1 MVQYQSKDLKSNRR
15 RATTY
20 YLTLAGIAI
29 LVLAL
34 IGVAVTGVSLAK
46 PAEGSRQAQLVPERK
61 YEVGDIA
68 RFVVAG
74 GLVHQGPIGAYR
86 IDSNNRWVYDV
97 EFPATDSSG
106 EASVWRDLEEYRILL
121 VDEDSPP
128 YQPRVEGYPVKLV
141 DPATGERVDDDV
153 NEGIVQGS
161 QEIGGIWNYPLLVSN
176 CKVILPREGLVI
188 VLVNN
193 LVEPFTCTPE
203 PGPAPTE
210 EPTEEPDGTDGVTG
224 SDTVDPTPTST
235 PTPEPPTPTPPQACH
250 PSYEGACLDPNAEDY
265 DCEGGSGDGPLYTGE
280 VKVVGPDVFELD
292 HDNDGIGCE

>member
-1 MVQYQSKDLKSNRR
+1 MPQYPSRDMPSNRYR
-15 RATTY
+15 TIAY
-20 YLTLAGIAI
+20 YLMLSIIAT
-29 LVLAL
+29 LVLSLVAL
-34 IGVAVTGVSLAK
+34 SIKGISLVS
-46 PAEGSRQAQLVPERK
+46 GQAPPGPER
-61 YEVGDIA
+61 EFEIGDIA

-74 GLVHQGPIGAYR
+74 GLVHQGPIVDYR
-86 IDSNNRWVYDV
+86 LDSNNRWVYDV
-97 EFPATDSSG
+97 EFPATDSSD

-128 YQPRVEGYPVKLV
+128 YQPRIEGYPVKLV

-203 PGPAPTE
+203 PEPAPTE

-224 SDTVDPTPTST
+224 SDTVE
-235 PTPEPPTPTPPQACH
+235 PE
-250 PSYEGACLDPNAEDY
+250 EEPNGTD
-265 DCEGGSGDGPLYTGE
+265 GVTGSDTVEP
-280 VKVVGPDVFELD
+280 
-292 HDNDGIGCE
+292 

>member
-1 MVQYQSKDLKSNRR
+1 MPQYPSREFRSNRYR
-15 RATTY
+15 SISY
-20 YLTLAGIAI
+20 CLTLAGLAI

-34 IGVAVTGVSLAK
+34 IGVAVTGVSL
-46 PAEGSRQAQLVPERK
+46 PESAEGSRQAQLEPERK
-61 YEVGDIA
+61 YEIGDVA

-86 IDSNNRWVYDV
+86 LDSNNRWVYDV
-97 EFPATDSSG
+97 EFPAADGSISSIW
-106 EASVWRDLEEYRILL
+106 ENLEEFRILL
-121 VDEDSPP
+121 VDEDSAP

-203 PGPAPTE
+203 PEPAPTE
-210 EPTEEPDGTDGVTG
+210 EPIEEPDGTDGVTG
-224 SDTVDPTPTST
+224 SDTVE
-235 PTPEPPTPTPPQACH
+235 PE
-250 PSYEGACLDPNAEDY
+250 EEPNGTD
-265 DCEGGSGDGPLYTGE
+265 GVTGSDTVEP
-280 VKVVGPDVFELD
+280 
-292 HDNDGIGCE
+292 